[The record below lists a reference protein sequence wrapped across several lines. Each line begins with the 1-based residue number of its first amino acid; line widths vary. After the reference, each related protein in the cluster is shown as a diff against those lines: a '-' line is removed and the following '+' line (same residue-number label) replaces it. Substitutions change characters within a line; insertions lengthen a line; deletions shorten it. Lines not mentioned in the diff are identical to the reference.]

1 MHPDDKKHV
10 CWLTMLY
17 GMLLLALYLLLTN
30 CGTTRRIAIGEWS
43 QYKESAV
50 VFVLHNRSSLDLASA
65 CA

>member
-17 GMLLLALYLLLTN
+17 GMLLL
-30 CGTTRRIAIGEWS
+30 AIGEWS